1 MALLP
6 ASVGAILAIM
16 GGAVSVFR
24 QREGGI
30 LLLAGGSVA
39 ALGWL
44 IAMGEVL
51 WGRSLMADEIAW
63 GYLVVDF
70 LWWEAIILSAGL
82 IASPTT
88 RKTLKQF
95 RQEGWLP

>member
-51 WGRSLMADEIAW
+51 WGRSLMADEI
-63 GYLVVDF
+63 
-70 LWWEAIILSAGL
+70 ILSAGL